1 MKIKEK
7 YYRFAEKGQ
16 QIQRVNRFFVT
27 EYPLVSKEQNIF
39 VVHAISMSFV
49 LLLIPCKTIAVPAIT
64 Q

>member
-27 EYPLVSKEQNIF
+27 EYLIFYAFILFMLWASREKEY
-39 VVHAISMSFV
+39 V
-49 LLLIPCKTIAVPAIT
+49 LWALRHLSV
-64 Q
+64 

>member
-27 EYPLVSKEQNIF
+27 EYLFFMHLFCLCSGHQEQKEY
-39 VVHAISMSFV
+39 V
-49 LLLIPCKTIAVPAIT
+49 LWALRHLSV
-64 Q
+64 